1 MGLATVFRKNKLS
14 KVPLPKLSSL
24 VQIGEEIL
32 VALCSDDFI

>member
-1 MGLATVFRKNKLS
+1 MGLATVFRKNKLN
-14 KVPLPKLSSL
+14 KTPLPKISML